1 MKRRAAIVKAAKGAT
16 TVRPLIGPFLRYC
29 GEVGFEISE
38 MPSGERGTERRPPIS
53 VIGKPSERRVSVRV
67 SSGAEADVVS
77 CNGSTSLDG
86 KMGRCD

>member
-38 MPSGERGTERRPPIS
+38 MPSGERGTERWPPIS
-53 VIGKPSERRVSVRV
+53 GDWEAVRAESIGEVFVW
-67 SSGAEADVVS
+67 
-77 CNGSTSLDG
+77 C
-86 KMGRCD
+86 